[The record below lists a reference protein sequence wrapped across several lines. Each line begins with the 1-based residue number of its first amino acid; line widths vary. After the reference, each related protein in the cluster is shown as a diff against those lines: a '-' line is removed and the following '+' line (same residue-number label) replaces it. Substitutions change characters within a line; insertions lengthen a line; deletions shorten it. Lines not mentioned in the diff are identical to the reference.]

1 MGIFA
6 DGQNGVNLHA
16 AIELSAANGHLSRK
30 EKRKNSSH
38 KSESETPWPTS
49 MLDFTLRVFV
59 SSITLQITGCC
70 VSIFEWLLE
79 RCQALILPRI
89 CLDGE
94 KVQIFER
101 VDIPRFLHH
110 AKAWDGSRSP
120 ECRNR
125 FAPMMLA
132 TSLELV
138 AWLAALRAMLPPE
151 CFFLV

>member
-30 EKRKNSSH
+30 ESGKTVRINPNPNHLGQLLCWISRFEFSS
-38 KSESETPWPTS
+38 PQ
-49 MLDFTLRVFV
+49 LL
-59 SSITLQITGCC
+59 SITASC
-70 VSIFEWLLE
+70 VSIFEWFLE